1 VVMGSHSA
9 KPLAIRK
16 MPQLAAVTLHIYDV
30 SPNLMEVNQAL
41 FQIMGGGVFHA
52 GVELF
57 GQEWSYRNQ
66 RTAGTGIYNHKPLN
80 APGALHCMSLSM
92 GMTEMSE
99 ETFYLFLQ
107 SFAQEWPTSDYHFLR
122 NNCCHFSKALC
133 VSLGCGSNF
142 PDWLMTLADT
152 GDNIAQSSLEGA
164 KAVARFDRSLNRC
177 LYTEMEACALETN
190 MYQLFSCCRRDD
202 DSLGPTVVEVVG
214 AKNFS
219 EAPPNYR
226 SSMN

>member
-1 VVMGSHSA
+1 MGTHSA
-9 KPLAIRK
+9 KPLTIQK
-16 MPQLAAVTLHIYDV
+16 KPQLTAVKLHIYDV

-41 FQIMGGGVFHA
+41 FQITGGGVFHA

-57 GQEWSYRNQ
+57 GQEWAYRNK
-66 RTAGTGIYNHKPLN
+66 RTSGTGIYNHKPLK
-80 APGALHCMSLSM
+80 APGASHCMSLGM
-92 GMTEMSE
+92 GMTDMTE
-99 ETFYLFLQ
+99 ETFYLFLH
-107 SFAQEWPTSDYHFLR
+107 SFSKEWPASDYHFLR
-122 NNCCHFSKALC
+122 NNCCHFSKTLC

-177 LYTEMEACALETN
+177 LSTEMEECAPETN
-190 MYQLFSCCRRDD
+190 MYQLFTCCRRDD
-202 DSLGPTVVEVVG
+202 SLGGPTVVQVVG